1 MGMTPV
7 ENYPTIRT
15 WRIYAI
21 DIETSM
27 PMIYTHLP
35 YAMSLQCPP
44 VYGRQYALDSYLPR
58 ETDPQPFT
66 R

>member
-35 YAMSLQCPP
+35 YAMSL
-44 VYGRQYALDSYLPR
+44 
-58 ETDPQPFT
+58 
-66 R
+66 